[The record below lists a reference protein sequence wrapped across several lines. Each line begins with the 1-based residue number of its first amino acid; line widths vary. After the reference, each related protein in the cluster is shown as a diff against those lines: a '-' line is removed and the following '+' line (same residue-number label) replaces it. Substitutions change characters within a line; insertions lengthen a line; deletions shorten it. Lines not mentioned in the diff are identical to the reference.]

1 MIGCYE
7 VFAAARLLGLA
18 RDTPVQD
25 NGMLVPVFSQP
36 HGPAYEYEQPSI
48 RNIALHPLLR
58 DPWEEDRCEVS
69 PKVP

>member
-1 MIGCYE
+1 M
-7 VFAAARLLGLA
+7 
-18 RDTPVQD
+18 
-25 NGMLVPVFSQP
+25 MVPVFSQA

-69 PKVP
+69 LTLLDEMMGSKF